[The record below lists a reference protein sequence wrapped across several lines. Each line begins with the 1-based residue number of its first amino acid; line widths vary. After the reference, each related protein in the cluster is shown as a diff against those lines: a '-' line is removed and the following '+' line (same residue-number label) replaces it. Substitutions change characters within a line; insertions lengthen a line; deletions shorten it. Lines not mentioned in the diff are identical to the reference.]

1 MIRFSQQIIIRSPC
15 EKMGYFDNVHR
26 RDFLLTKVT
35 DRFSIFL
42 VQSGVQPELR
52 PKPSDSCS
60 AI

>member
-1 MIRFSQQIIIRSPC
+1 
-15 EKMGYFDNVHR
+15 MGYFDNVHR